1 MAAPTVTLENPEP
14 QVVHKWLI
22 TAAVVLGASMEI
34 LDTSIVNV
42 ALPYMRGSF
51 NASVDEITWVLTGYI
66 VANGIMIPLTGW
78 IAPRIGRKRYFMGS
92 VIVFVIA
99 SAMCGMA
106 ASLREIVLFR
116 LLQGAAGAA
125 MIPLSQAI
133 LMETFPPSEHAM
145 AMAMWGLGI
154 IMAPILGPSLGGYIT
169 DKLNWRWN
177 FYINV
182 PIGIMCLTMVGLF
195 VHDPTYLKRARRK
208 YVDYWGIV
216 LLVLSI
222 GLMQIVLNRGQR
234 ADWFASPWVRYFT
247 ATSIVCFILMVW
259 RELQFPEPIVELR
272 ALKTP
277 AFTLSV
283 VVMTMMVMTIYGINL
298 LNPLFFEDL
307 LGYTAWN
314 AGLAVLPRGI
324 GAGVAMLLVG
334 QLSRYRL
341 DTRPVMG
348 IGFAIGAWAS
358 WQMAHWTLQISMRST
373 LWPIM
378 LFGLVSAGFPILSA
392 TGLTDV
398 PRERMGYA
406 ASLYNMMRSMGASVG
421 IALISNLL
429 VNREQVHQSHLIDRL
444 SAFRMW
450 RLSQRGPRVPGV
462 PYALKFNY
470 PREVIT
476 GQKQGLVLLYHTV
489 QKQASLMAYND
500 LYRWICFL
508 LIFLIPWFVFFK
520 RTSGGSTTAE

>member
-1 MAAPTVTLENPEP
+1 MAAPTLTQEKPEP
-14 QVVHKWLI
+14 HVSHKWLI

-51 NASVDEITWVLTGYI
+51 NASVDQITWVLTGYI

-78 IAPRIGRKRYFMGS
+78 IAPRIGRKRYFMSS
-92 VIVFVIA
+92 VVVFVIA
-99 SAMCGMA
+99 SALCGMA
-106 ASLREIVLFR
+106 TSLREIVLFR

-169 DKLNWRWN
+169 DRLNWRWN

-182 PIGIMCLTMVGLF
+182 PIGILCMMMVGLF

-247 ATSIVCFILMVW
+247 VTSILCFILMAW
-259 RELQFPEPIVELR
+259 RELRFPEPIIELR
-272 ALKTP
+272 TLKTT

-283 VVMTMMVMTIYGINL
+283 VVMTMMVMTIYAINL

-324 GAGVAMLLVG
+324 GAGGVYERGLAG
-334 QLSRYRL
+334 DGISSR
-341 DTRPVMG
+341 
-348 IGFAIGAWAS
+348 
-358 WQMAHWTLQISMRST
+358 
-373 LWPIM
+373 
-378 LFGLVSAGFPILSA
+378 
-392 TGLTDV
+392 
-398 PRERMGYA
+398 
-406 ASLYNMMRSMGASVG
+406 
-421 IALISNLL
+421 
-429 VNREQVHQSHLIDRL
+429 
-444 SAFRMW
+444 
-450 RLSQRGPRVPGV
+450 
-462 PYALKFNY
+462 
-470 PREVIT
+470 
-476 GQKQGLVLLYHTV
+476 
-489 QKQASLMAYND
+489 
-500 LYRWICFL
+500 C
-508 LIFLIPWFVFFK
+508 
-520 RTSGGSTTAE
+520 